1 MKGCI
6 GMHCLWPA
14 GEPVSNCRLSPSP
27 VFVKGS
33 RIVMAPSGGARS
45 RGGGGAGRGRKGEP
59 RGPGPPRCPGDGD
72 GWTEVSEGQGAEG
85 MGEGRQ
91 VLEPSWPWCPRHTPG
106 KPPEPRSHCAGRA
119 LNWPPWVLEQSPHSV
134 LREAWGQRTKA
145 LTRLRPRPARSHSRA
160 KGEDWRRDG
169 LPDGAPGE
177 TPACGWEALRCGFG
191 APAVIPHP
199 FAVPRISYRGSDTTP
214 RARQVTRLPLASGR

>member
-27 VFVKGS
+27 VFVNGS

-85 MGEGRQ
+85 MGGGGQ
-91 VLEPSWPWCPRHTPG
+91 VLEPGWPWWPRHTPG
-106 KPPEPRSHCAGRA
+106 KPPEPRSHCAGRGFELAA
-119 LNWPPWVLEQSPHSV
+119 LGSRTVASLCLAGSLGPAYQSPNQAQATASQIPQQSKGGR
-134 LREAWGQRTKA
+134 REKRR
-145 LTRLRPRPARSHSRA
+145 LTRRGARGDASVCGGGSSLWLRGARGDPASVRSPTQILPR
-160 KGEDWRRDG
+160 
-169 LPDGAPGE
+169 
-177 TPACGWEALRCGFG
+177 
-191 APAVIPHP
+191 
-199 FAVPRISYRGSDTTP
+199 
-214 RARQVTRLPLASGR
+214 Q